1 MNYIWGEH
9 LKVKRSFSITLIW
22 LIPLI
27 NILISFIMSP
37 VYFVTNTFNWWSI
50 LFMPI
55 AIALWCAQSN
65 QKEKKAGDYSNILLL
80 PISLSKVWVAKII
93 VIALQAL
100 SSLLLFLIMMGLL
113 SFVFPAMP
121 LFEMRQLEGLL
132 LIWFTSLW
140 EIPLMLYLAKRLGM
154 GATLITNIVGGM
166 VLGIAISTRA
176 LWWLNPWSW
185 SIRLMM
191 PIIGVHP
198 NGTLLSQSSHFR
210 DSSVILFGIL
220 LAAALVIIITAVTSL
235 AFKKSVPV
243 KNSVKGAK

>member
-1 MNYIWGEH
+1 
-9 LKVKRSFSITLIW
+9 
-22 LIPLI
+22 
-27 NILISFIMSP
+27 MSP

-113 SFVFPAMP
+113 SFVFPGMP

-140 EIPLMLYLAKRLGM
+140 EIPLLLYLAKRWGM
-154 GATLITNIVGGM
+154 GAALITNIVGGL
-166 VLGIAISTRA
+166 VLGIAFSTKA

-210 DSSVILFGIL
+210 DGSVILIGIL
-220 LAAALVIIITAVTSL
+220 LATALVIIITALTSL

-243 KNSVKGAK
+243 NNSVKGAK

>member
-1 MNYIWGEH
+1 
-9 LKVKRSFSITLIW
+9 
-22 LIPLI
+22 
-27 NILISFIMSP
+27 MSP
-37 VYFVTNTFNWWSI
+37 VYFVTTTFNWWSI

-55 AIALWCAQSN
+55 AIALWCAQSI

-113 SFVFPAMP
+113 SYVFPAMP

-140 EIPLMLYLAKRLGM
+140 EIPLMLYLAKKWGI
-154 GATLITNIVGGM
+154 GVALITNIVGGL
-166 VLGIAISTRA
+166 VLGIAFSTRS

-185 SIRLMM
+185 PIRLMM

-198 NGTLLSQSSHFR
+198 NGTLLLQNSHFR
-210 DSSVILFGIL
+210 DGSVILIGIL
-220 LAAALVIIITAVTSL
+220 LAAALVIIMIAVTSL

-243 KNSVKGAK
+243 NSSVKGAK

>member
-1 MNYIWGEH
+1 
-9 LKVKRSFSITLIW
+9 
-22 LIPLI
+22 
-27 NILISFIMSP
+27 MSP

-80 PISLSKVWVAKII
+80 PISPSKVWVAKVI

-100 SSLLLFLIMMGLL
+100 FSLLLFLVMMGLL
-113 SFVFPAMP
+113 SFVYPGMP

-140 EIPLMLYLAKRLGM
+140 EIPLMLYLAKKWGM
-154 GATLITNIVGGM
+154 GAALITNIVGGL
-166 VLGIAISTRA
+166 VLGIAFSTKA

-210 DSSVILFGIL
+210 DGSVIIIGIL
-220 LAAALVIIITAVTSL
+220 LAAALVIIITALTSF

-243 KNSVKGAK
+243 NNSVKGAK

>member
-1 MNYIWGEH
+1 
-9 LKVKRSFSITLIW
+9 
-22 LIPLI
+22 
-27 NILISFIMSP
+27 MSP

-65 QKEKKAGDYSNILLL
+65 QKEKKAADYSNILLL

-121 LFEMRQLEGLL
+121 LFEMTQLEGLL

-140 EIPLMLYLAKRLGM
+140 EIPLMLYLAKKWGM
-154 GATLITNIVGGM
+154 GAALITNIVGGL
-166 VLGIAISTRA
+166 VLGIAFSTTS

-191 PIIGVHP
+191 PIIGVHA
-198 NGTLLSQSSHFR
+198 NGTLLSQTSPLR
-210 DSSVILFGIL
+210 DGSVILIGIL
-220 LAAALVIIITAVTSL
+220 LAAALVITLTAVTSR

-243 KNSVKGAK
+243 ESSVKGAK